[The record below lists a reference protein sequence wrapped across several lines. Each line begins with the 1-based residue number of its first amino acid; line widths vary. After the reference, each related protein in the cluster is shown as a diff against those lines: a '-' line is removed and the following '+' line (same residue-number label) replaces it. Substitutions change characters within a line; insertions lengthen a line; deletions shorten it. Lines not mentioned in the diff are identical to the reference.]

1 MLDKLVADTIAQQAL
16 IDECAEEAFPA
27 EVRPGGPLPLRPFRR
42 RRLNRDGPSAEDGRP
57 ADPAP
62 PPEGAEDEPPEPPQ
76 APPQEDGP
84 PPPQPPTKEKDRQES
99 WNQVPANVRRE
110 IEKFHVNMGHLS
122 TTGMVRMLR
131 RAGAKAEVLKWAE
144 LFKCQACQDT
154 MKAKHPRPT
163 RFADDFAF
171 NIQVST
177 DVFTVHDIAGA
188 PHHMLNLMCEG
199 TCYQVVA

>member
-1 MLDKLVADTIAQQAL
+1 
-16 IDECAEEAFPA
+16 
-27 EVRPGGPLPLRPFRR
+27 
-42 RRLNRDGPSAEDGRP
+42 
-57 ADPAP
+57 
-62 PPEGAEDEPPEPPQ
+62 
-76 APPQEDGP
+76 
-84 PPPQPPTKEKDRQES
+84 
-99 WNQVPANVRRE
+99 
-110 IEKFHVNMGHLS
+110 
-122 TTGMVRMLR
+122 MVRMLR

-188 PHHMLNLMCEG
+188 PHHMLNLICEG
-199 TCYQVVA
+199 ACLLSSCRGTVWRQAQRRWSHRGRTAAASGMEASGRRCSSVSAWTTS

>member
-1 MLDKLVADTIAQQAL
+1 
-16 IDECAEEAFPA
+16 
-27 EVRPGGPLPLRPFRR
+27 
-42 RRLNRDGPSAEDGRP
+42 
-57 ADPAP
+57 
-62 PPEGAEDEPPEPPQ
+62 
-76 APPQEDGP
+76 
-84 PPPQPPTKEKDRQES
+84 
-99 WNQVPANVRRE
+99 VRRE

-188 PHHMLNLMCEG
+188 PHHLRGHLLPGRCLPRPSAWNTFLGEG
-199 TCYQVVA
+199 DQGILRLLVQLGRHATETLVRPRQGVHGRVC